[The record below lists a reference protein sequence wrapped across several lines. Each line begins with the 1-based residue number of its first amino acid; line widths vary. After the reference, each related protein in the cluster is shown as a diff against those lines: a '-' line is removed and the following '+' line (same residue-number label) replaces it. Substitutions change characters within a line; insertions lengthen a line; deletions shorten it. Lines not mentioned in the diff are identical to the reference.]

1 MQHFEWICSL
11 PESII
16 DQEYFTN
23 TATVDLKNAVEH
35 EWVFGRNV
43 QFIQALLTRVVDSSS
58 IRVKRT
64 DSIRENETI
73 DDIPEEIVRFDY
85 LVIWTGSTYKLN
97 ENDVNDVYNI
107 FSKEQRLRLLSSYEN
122 QINQAESIL
131 VVGGGATGTECLG
144 EIQHKYRRSKMY
156 GLMNSQ
162 TELLNGLPQRAKN
175 KALYSHVYNI

>member
-1 MQHFEWICSL
+1 M
-11 PESII
+11 
-16 DQEYFTN
+16 N

-73 DDIPEEIVRFDY
+73 DDIPEEIIRFDY

-97 ENDVNDVYNI
+97 ENNVNDVYNI
-107 FSKEQRLRLLSSYEN
+107 FFK
-122 QINQAESIL
+122 
-131 VVGGGATGTECLG
+131 GTKI
-144 EIQHKYRRSKMY
+144 EISLK
-156 GLMNSQ
+156 L
-162 TELLNGLPQRAKN
+162 
-175 KALYSHVYNI
+175 